1 MYLQSLDKRECC
13 GCRACEQVC
22 VPQAIVMEADAEG
35 FLYPR
40 VEADRCVGCG
50 RCEKVCAYAN
60 PRYTETRPKVYAAYL
75 RDIGQRTMST
85 SGGVFYAIARS
96 VIADGGIVF
105 GSVLD
110 GNMQVAHKSA
120 STLDELSSMRGSKYV
135 QSDLRDSFSAVKAF
149 LEEGRQVYFTGTPCQ
164 VAGLSA
170 FLGKSYANLLTS
182 DLVCHGV
189 PSQRLFD
196 THIAWLE
203 KKYKGKVV
211 DYMFR
216 DYKQGGVCETVKI
229 TVSQTPGRIIT
240 HRLPS
245 YELSPYLYSFMH
257 SLTYRPA
264 CYNCPFAGIPRQ
276 GDITLGDYWGSER
289 FHPKMDSRHG
299 ISLVLVNTPA
309 GNIVWEKIRPELQY
323 EVSDAENAAAHNGNL
338 VHPSIEPPE
347 RKGIYDRIVREGYDH
362 VAKTIF
368 RSPKYCTTVLKV
380 FISMIL
386 GKRVVG
392 YLKKYYIKYCK

>member
-1 MYLQSLDKRECC
+1 MYLQSHDKRECS

-22 VPQAIVMEADAEG
+22 VPQAIVMEADTEG
-35 FLYPR
+35 FLYPK
-40 VEADRCVGCG
+40 VETDRCVGCG
-50 RCEKVCAYAN
+50 RCERVCAYAN
-60 PRYTETRPKVYAAYL
+60 PRYTETRPHVYAAYL
-75 RDIGQRTMST
+75 QDTAQRMKST
-85 SGGVFYAIARS
+85 SGGMFYTIARS
-96 VIADGGIVF
+96 VITDGGIVF

-110 GNMQVAHKSA
+110 GNMQVVHKSA

-149 LEEGRQVYFTGTPCQ
+149 LKEGKQVYFTGTPCQ

-189 PSQRLFD
+189 PSQKLFD
-196 THIAWLE
+196 MHIAWLE

-216 DYKQGGVCETVKI
+216 DYKLGGGCESAI
-229 TVSQTPGRIIT
+229 LAFSQTPGRTIT
-240 HRLPS
+240 RRQPT

-257 SLTYRPA
+257 ALTYRPA
-264 CYNCPFAGIPRQ
+264 CYNCPFACIPRQ

-309 GNIVWEKIRPELQY
+309 GNIVWEKIKPELQY
-323 EVSDAENAAAHNGNL
+323 EVSDAEKAAVDNGNL
-338 VHPSIEPPE
+338 VHPSIEPSE
-347 RKGIYDRIVREGYDH
+347 RTGIYDRIAREGYDH
-362 VAKTIF
+362 VAKTMF
-368 RSPKYCTTVLKV
+368 RSPKYGWIILKV
-380 FISMIL
+380 IVSTIL
-386 GKRVVG
+386 GRNVVRHLKRC
-392 YLKKYYIKYCK
+392 LMRCRN